1 MIFNGFWK
9 FRWPWSKYVNF
20 FFLKVKDPLKVCRFA
35 DDLVTVFSLVVCF
48 SQNFYE
54 ILFFWWRI
62 PRQKLSCNY
71 MKPCM
76 VPLGWR
82 LKVIVRAEWK
92 TLPFNNDSVKLPDF
106 QLQPTEVPFVPENS
120 QKKCHYLLRG

>member
-1 MIFNGFWK
+1 
-9 FRWPWSKYVNF
+9 
-20 FFLKVKDPLKVCRFA
+20 
-35 DDLVTVFSLVVCF
+35 
-48 SQNFYE
+48 
-54 ILFFWWRI
+54 
-62 PRQKLSCNY
+62 

-106 QLQPTEVPFVPENS
+106 QLQPTEVPFAPENS